1 MTRIT
6 VHRCPFLLMTGN
18 APAHALLNQRP
29 GWRLRE
35 FRHFPMARHALDLS
49 RDHVPT
55 MREKDI
61 TGHLVHPLPRDL
73 LVFCRILSYLL
84 FFRILGQ
91 RGRMARHASSSLGQ
105 ACKGL
110 LFHGLMASGARQAHF
125 TRMLL
130 MVKANR
136 LRTIHPGH
144 KNREIEH

>member
-18 APAHALLNQRP
+18 APAHTLLNQWP
-29 GWRLRE
+29 GWRLGQ

-55 MREKDI
+55 MREKNM
-61 TGHLVHPLPRDL
+61 VWHPVYPFPGNLF
-73 LVFCRILSYLL
+73 VFCRILSYLL

-91 RGRMARHASSSLGQ
+91 RGRMARHASSHLGQ

-110 LFHGLMASGARQAHF
+110 LFHGLMASGTRQAHF
-125 TRMLL
+125 TCMLF
-130 MVKANR
+130 MVKGDGLNNIGASY
-136 LRTIHPGH
+136 
-144 KNREIEH
+144 